1 MVAVYGDSFVVH
13 SRYIRVAQQPKQ
25 LKMSTQIH
33 HSEPVITY
41 SLCRKHI
48 NLDVLGTALPPKCK
62 TDHHAIQNHIFVTL
76 SMPYLTLLKSDIF
89 PRRNTQ
95 AETKMFQLLPLL
107 HSNFLSLR
115 ICLCAILCLLV
126 SSVCES
132 QVWRLLLFRGVVMFA
147 VRERA
152 WKGESNDSVG
162 QVHSHIQL

>member
-13 SRYIRVAQQPKQ
+13 SRYIRVAQQPEQ

-33 HSEPVITY
+33 HSEPFITY

-48 NLDVLGTALPPKCK
+48 NLDVLGTALPPQCK

-89 PRRNTQ
+89 LRRNTQ

-107 HSNFLSLR
+107 HTNFLSLR

-147 VRERA
+147 VRQRA

-162 QVHSHIQL
+162 QLHSHIEL